1 MCLLIIYNSSTGW
14 LKLVQR
20 RAAKAANE
28 LNLIPLYV
36 RILGGIGVEM
46 GLAVV
51 LQHAATVEHVRVCT
65 QGWWKADVKCH
76 ESRLLRITPGTLDGA
91 WLSELLP
98 ADDAW
103 FSELLPVDY
112 DTLLSELLP
121 ADDDTWLSELLPA
134 DDAWLSELLPADD
147 AWLSEL
153 LPADDTHTDA
163 YLWLW

>member
-51 LQHAATVEHVRVCT
+51 LQHAVTVEHVHVRVCT
-65 QGWWKADVKCH
+65 QG
-76 ESRLLRITPGTLDGA
+76 
-91 WLSELLP
+91 
-98 ADDAW
+98 
-103 FSELLPVDY
+103 
-112 DTLLSELLP
+112 
-121 ADDDTWLSELLPA
+121 
-134 DDAWLSELLPADD
+134 
-147 AWLSEL
+147 
-153 LPADDTHTDA
+153 
-163 YLWLW
+163 